1 VVLQRS
7 SVQEADHLDATAA
20 ATFPP
25 PRRRCEPTTT
35 PPTRRRKSIEGAEDL
50 DATAA
55 PTFAQ
60 SRRRREPRV
69 GRHGRA
75 APLPSAGGLDATPGR
90 RLVSLPG
97 RLLLRASVGGDARDG
112 RAVPRPPPRSA
123 PAPFPPTPPGT
134 TQLGFV
140 QEISCLRR
148 NGYKM
153 QKHPHKSIDTCLYPY
168 PEEASMRN
176 YFLTLQ
182 RRYSASFRSNFTWYS
197 RSWLWSTRDP

>member
-1 VVLQRS
+1 MLISVQLEVVLQHS

-25 PRRRCEPTTT
+25 PRRRCESTTT

-50 DATAA
+50 DTTAA

-60 SRRRREPRV
+60 SRRRTEPRV

-75 APLPSAGGLDATPGR
+75 APRLPTRSPPPACIR
-90 RLVSLPG
+90 R
-97 RLLLRASVGGDARDG
+97 GDARNG
-112 RAVPRPPPRSA
+112 RAVPRPLPRSA

-153 QKHPHKSIDTCLYPY
+153 QKHPHKSIETCLYPY